1 MAELAK
7 TVGELVEGQ
16 TFIEIFGG
24 MTVFEAAKLMAQSNI
39 GAVPVVDQA
48 GAIIGIFTERDMMAR
63 LVAAGLPADDTTV
76 AEVMTPD
83 PKTLSYECGTGEAK
97 AAMTEGGF
105 RHLPVVVGVR
115 PIGMLSLRD
124 LSSV

>member
-1 MAELAK
+1 MGEAVR

-16 TFIEIFGG
+16 SFIEIFGG
-24 MTVFEAAKLMAQSNI
+24 MTVLEAARLMAQRNI

-48 GAIIGIFTERDMMAR
+48 GAIIGIFTERDIMGR

-76 AEVMTPD
+76 AEIMTPD
-83 PKTLSYECGTGEAK
+83 PKTLSHECSTAEAMTI
-97 AAMTEGGF
+97 MTEGKF

-115 PIGMLSLRD
+115 PIGILSLRD
-124 LSSV
+124 ISHD